1 MALTREAVLEAF
13 GGRSRPTLTEKV
25 LLRELVGRG
34 AKAGA
39 LRPILQALLR
49 EGRLER
55 VGGGYRIPR
64 KDGLLE
70 GVYQGAGEPAP
81 GRVQR
86 GGTGSDA
93 TAGRGS
99 AGLVRDDAGVAWSVG
114 AGAGAEPGDRVLLR
128 PVGDPRA
135 RRGEVVH
142 VLGGGERRN
151 WIGILSR
158 ERHAGLVTP
167 YRDDGHWGISVAAA
181 DLGGARDG
189 DVVEVVPARRGGGK
203 GAAQATGRIVSVFG
217 PPGHPEADFAAVT
230 WRRRLPVDFPP
241 RVLAEAEGIE
251 VEPSPEELARRVD
264 LRSRPFVTIDPETAR
279 DHDDAVCIESLPAR
293 ATRLWVAIAD
303 VAHYVH
309 EGSALDL
316 EALRRGNSVY
326 FPDRAIPMLP
336 HRLSGEICS
345 LYPQVDRLAMIV
357 ELELSSTGGVE
368 RRSFYPGVIR
378 SRGRLTYEQ
387 AASVMEGSGDGG
399 LGDSE
404 IQDQLRGLA
413 ALAGTLTER
422 RFAAGSIDFDLPTA
436 EIVLGDDG
444 HPVDIVQAPRTIA
457 HRAVEEC
464 MLVANRAVADA
475 LSTAKVPAI
484 YRIHDPPEPEKIELL
499 CELLG
504 AFGLLENRD
513 AKSLSAR
520 EIARAVQRV
529 AGRPEERLVNLV
541 ALRSMRQARYDDTN
555 RGHFA
560 LAFDSYTHFT
570 SPIRRY
576 ADLVVHRALKDLLE
590 GGGLAAS
597 RAAARESMVGSIAA
611 RVSWRERAAME
622 AEREM
627 IDLKKCAFMASR
639 VGDEYDG
646 TITGVAKHGFYVTLD
661 PFFVEG
667 LVHVSR
673 LNDYVVLDERA
684 HALVARRSRERWR
697 LGDRLRVQVEDV
709 DPVKAWINFSVVHRL
724 SAGDVAGAPAP
735 SPAGRAGYPRTSS
748 RASSSAA
755 RRSHSR

>member
-1 MALTREAVLEAF
+1 MNFTREAVLELL
-13 GGRSRPTLTEKV
+13 GGRSRPTLNEKA
-25 LLRELVGRG
+25 LLRELGGRR
-34 AKAGA
+34 AKAGS
-39 LRPILQALLR
+39 LRPILQSLVR
-49 EGRLER
+49 EGKLER
-55 VGGGYRIPR
+55 VGNGYRLPR
-64 KDGLLE
+64 NDGLIE
-70 GVYQGAGEPAP
+70 GTYQGSGEARPV
-81 GRVQR
+81 RTRR
-86 GGTGSDA
+86 GGVEPR
-93 TAGRGS
+93 AGLHS
-99 AGLVRDDAGVAWSVG
+99 ADLVRDDAGGAWSVG
-114 AGAGAEPGDRVLLR
+114 SGGGAEPGDRVLLR
-128 PVGDPRA
+128 PVGDPGA
-135 RRGEVVH
+135 RRGEIVH
-142 VLGGGERRN
+142 VLGGGERRQ

-158 ERHAGLVTP
+158 ERHGGLVTP
-167 YRDDGHWGISVAAA
+167 YRDDAQWGISIAAT

-189 DVVEVVPARRGGGK
+189 DVVQVAPARRGGGK
-203 GAAQATGRIVSVFG
+203 GAPRASGRIVSVYG

-241 RVLAEAEGIE
+241 RVLAEAEEIE
-251 VEPSPEELARRVD
+251 IEASPEELARRVD
-264 LRSRPFVTIDPETAR
+264 LRSRPFATIDPATAR
-279 DHDDAVCIESLPAR
+279 DHDDAVCIEPLSAG

-303 VAHYVH
+303 VAHYVA

-357 ELELSSTGGVE
+357 ELELSATGGLE

-378 SRGRLTYEQ
+378 SRARLTYEQ
-387 AASVMEGSGDGG
+387 AAAVMEGCGDGG
-399 LGDSE
+399 IADAE
-404 IQDQLRGLA
+404 IRDQLRGLA

-444 HPVDIVQAPRTIA
+444 HPVDIVEAPRTLA
-457 HRAVEEC
+457 HRAIEEC

-475 LSTAKVPAI
+475 LSAAKLPAL
-484 YRIHDPPEPEKIELL
+484 YRIHEPPEPDKIELL
-499 CELLG
+499 CELLA
-504 AFGLLENRD
+504 AFGLLESRN
-513 AKSLSAR
+513 AQSLSAR

-541 ALRSMRQARYDDTN
+541 ALRSMRQARYDETN

-590 GGGLAAS
+590 AGGLAAS
-597 RAAARESMVGSIAA
+597 RAAARESRVAGIAA
-611 RVSWRERAAME
+611 RVSWRERVAME

-627 IDLKKCAFMASR
+627 IDLKKCAFMAGR

-673 LNDYVVLDERA
+673 LPDYVVLDERA
-684 HALVARRSRERWR
+684 HALVSRRSRERWR
-697 LGDRLRVQVEDV
+697 LGDRLRVRVDDV
-709 DPVKAWINFSVVHRL
+709 DPVKAWINFSVVERL
-724 SAGDVAGAPAP
+724 SGGTSAP
-735 SPAGRAGYPRTSS
+735 PAATPRAYPRTSS

>member
-1 MALTREAVLEAF
+1 MALTREAVLEAL
-13 GGRSRPTLTEKV
+13 GGHARPTRSEKS
-25 LLRELVGRG
+25 LLRELGGRG
-34 AKAGA
+34 AKLGS
-39 LRPILQALLR
+39 LRPLLHALLR
-49 EGRLER
+49 EGKLER
-55 VGGGYRIPR
+55 VEGGYRLPR
-64 KDGLLE
+64 NDGFVE
-70 GVYQGAGEPAP
+70 GVYQGPGEVAP
-81 GRVQR
+81 GRARR
-86 GGTGSDA
+86 GGGDA
-93 TAGRGS
+93 VAGQPS
-99 AGLVRDDAGVAWSVG
+99 AGLVQDDAGRVWKVG
-114 AGAGAEPGDRVLLR
+114 SGAGAEPGDRVLLR
-128 PVGDPRA
+128 PVGDSRA
-135 RRGEVVH
+135 LRGEVIH

-158 ERHAGLVTP
+158 ERHGGLVTP

-189 DVVEVVPARRGGGK
+189 DVVEVVPARRGSK
-203 GAAQATGRIVSVFG
+203 AAGRASGRIVSVYG
-217 PPGHPEADFAAVT
+217 RPGRPEADFAAVT
-230 WRRRLPVDFPP
+230 WRRRLPVDFPD
-241 RVLAEAEGIE
+241 RVLAEAEAIDGE
-251 VEPSPEELARRVD
+251 ASPEELARRVD
-264 LRSRPFVTIDPETAR
+264 LRARPFVTIDPATAR
-279 DHDDAVCIESLPAR
+279 DHDDAVCIEPTKEG

-303 VAHYVH
+303 VAHYVR

-345 LYPQVDRLAMIV
+345 LYPHVDRLAMIV
-357 ELELSSTGGVE
+357 ELDLSAAGEVRHRG
-368 RRSFYPGVIR
+368 FYPGVIR
-378 SRGRLTYEQ
+378 SQARLAYEQ
-387 AASVMEGSGDGG
+387 AAEVMEGSGGAG
-399 LGDSE
+399 IAE
-404 IQDQLRGLA
+404 PKIRDQLRGLA
-413 ALAGTLTER
+413 SLGGTLTER

-444 HPVDIVQAPRTIA
+444 HPVDIVEAPRTVA
-457 HRAVEEC
+457 HRAIEEC

-475 LSTAKVPAI
+475 LSAAKIPAI

-499 CELLG
+499 CELLA
-504 AFGLLENRD
+504 AFGLLERRD
-513 AKSLSAR
+513 ARSLSAR

-529 AGRPEERLVNLV
+529 AGKPEERLVNLV
-541 ALRSMRQARYDDTN
+541 ALRSMRQARYDEAN

-576 ADLVVHRALKDLLE
+576 SDLVVHRALKDLLE
-590 GGGLAAS
+590 GGGRAAA
-597 RAAARESMVGSIAA
+597 RAAAREEVVGNVAA
-611 RVSWRERAAME
+611 RVSWRERVAME

-639 VGDEYDG
+639 VGEEYDG

-673 LNDYVVLDERA
+673 LADYMVLDERA

-697 LGDRLRVQVEDV
+697 LGDRVRIRVEDV
-709 DPVKAWINFSVVHRL
+709 DPVKAWINFGVVRRL
-724 SAGDVAGAPAP
+724 SGEAGPSPVAGAPG
-735 SPAGRAGYPRTSS
+735 SAGYPSASS